1 MEGKNGLWKKRRG
14 YWGGFIV
21 CQNHGNAQ
29 DPQLHRWNCLSV
41 LLWYTEARDSS
52 RTCTYTW
59 DWNYQMSW
67 WTSFFI
73 IIFYY
78 YCASFMKCI
87 DPVCFQKCLYL
98 DCPFAIKQRPWDAG
112 SWITSLAPGA
122 LAIWREWWLDNSD
135 RHLWRIVEGK
145 WTVKLKVYAWKSHT
159 VMDQLPAWGCIC
171 TCMT

>member
-1 MEGKNGLWKKRRG
+1 METHRTHSCNVEKLPFCAAMMYRSQGQQ
-14 YWGGFIV
+14 
-21 CQNHGNAQ
+21 QN
-29 DPQLHRWNCLSV
+29 LHIYMRLKLPNV
-41 LLWYTEARDSS
+41 L
-52 RTCTYTW
+52 
-59 DWNYQMSW
+59 MG
-67 WTSFFI
+67 

-122 LAIWREWWLDNSD
+122 LDIWREWWLDNTD

-145 WTVKLKVYAWKSHT
+145 WTVKLKVYAWNSHT

-171 TCMT
+171 TCMTRYNTWSRYYFP